1 MHKLLLKLAAAAALF
16 VGVSGPAST
25 AMADTKIT
33 FIDISTELQDYW
45 KALIERFE
53 AANPGIDVEYRWLA
67 NEPYKTG
74 IKVMTESNSPPDI
87 FYIWAGSW
95 ANDMVDKAAA
105 LDLSDSLAAGGAWA
119 EDMPEGLLRQFSYL
133 DGVWGASVHMYAKFM
148 WKNDAFFAE
157 HGLTAP
163 TTIEELKDFCGVV
176 REIDERMIPI
186 SFGASESWTINH
198 YLTILFQR
206 HVPAEIRERDF
217 AMRGA
222 PEDLFTHPGYENAL
236 KDLMDLKAADCF
248 NDGVISVTPET
259 SRIMFSAGLAATTF
273 CGTWCITQF
282 DNQGFEGRYSPFPF
296 PAAMGAQG
304 AQDGVMVGTSGYQ
317 ISSKTQHPE
326 AAIAFLSYMLSPE
339 NQALMARE
347 TGLIPA
353 KSSALQEGDL
363 PAPTIAVLELVDVAP
378 VADPALN
385 TVLETS
391 VSDVVLKSGQD
402 LFVETITPA
411 EFMQR
416 VRDQAVRAANAG

>member
-1 MHKLLLKLAAAAALF
+1 MHELSKLAVAAAVF
-16 VGVSGPAST
+16 CGVSGPVSA
-25 AMADTKIT
+25 AVADTTIT
-33 FIDISTELQDYW
+33 FIDITTELQDYW

-74 IKVMTESNSPPDI
+74 IKVMTESNSPPDV

-95 ANDMVDKAAA
+95 AKDMVDQGAV
-105 LDLSDSLAAGGAWA
+105 LDLSDSLADGDAWA
-119 EDMPEGLLRQFSYL
+119 REMPEGLVRQFSYL
-133 DGVWGASVHMYAKFM
+133 DSVWGAAVHMYAKFM

-157 HGLTAP
+157 HGLTIPA
-163 TTIEELKDFCGVV
+163 TIDELKSFCGAV

-206 HVPAEIRERDF
+206 HVPIEIRERDF

-222 PEDLFTHPGYENAL
+222 PEELFIHPGYQNAL
-236 KDLMDLKAADCF
+236 QDLMDLKAADCF

-273 CGTWCITQF
+273 CGTWCIAQF
-282 DNQGFEGRYSPFPF
+282 DDQGFEGRYSPFPF
-296 PAAMGAQG
+296 PVAEGGEG
-304 AQDGVMVGTSGYQ
+304 AQDGVMVGASGYQ

-326 AAIAFLSYMLSPE
+326 AAIAFLGYMLSPE
-339 NQALMARE
+339 NQALMTRE
-347 TGLIPA
+347 TGFIPA

-363 PAPTIAVLELVDVAP
+363 PPPTIAVLELVDVAS

-402 LFVETITPA
+402 LFAETITPA

-416 VRDQAVRAANAG
+416 VRDQAMRAVNAG